1 MRTDQDESRDGLFE
15 DFKRLGA
22 ELGRDVRERDRDGA
36 FGHGDWKRAAEHG
49 VQGLLVP
56 ELYGGSGRGPAEY
69 VRVMEGLGY
78 GCADNGLFLALG
90 AHILAVE
97 MPLVE
102 FGTADQHRAYLPAL
116 AGGQAVGA
124 NAMTEPTTGSDAL
137 ALATRAER
145 DGDGYV
151 LNGLKR
157 YVTNAPVADLFVVY
171 ATVAPALGFTGVT
184 AFLVERGDAGLA
196 VREGEEKLGLRTAAW
211 GEVELTDCRIPDSRR
226 LGAEKQGS
234 GIFAR
239 TMAWERALILAPW
252 LGVMQREI
260 DECIGYA
267 RRRRQFGRHIGH
279 FQAVA
284 HRLVDMRI
292 RWEIARLTTY
302 RAAAGLA
309 DGEPG
314 IFPELNKLY
323 TSEAAVEVCSQA
335 LQIHGALG
343 YTGASRAGRNLRD
356 AIGMTISSGTSDMQ
370 RNIIAGRL
378 GLAWPE
384 RDADGSGPWPTLPS
398 I

>member
-1 MRTDQDESRDGLFE
+1 MRTDEDESQQGLFE
-15 DFKRLGA
+15 DFRRLGA
-22 ELGRDVRERDRDGA
+22 ELGRDVRDRDRDGA
-36 FGHGDWKRAAEHG
+36 FSREDWKRAAEHG

-56 ELYGGSGRGPAEY
+56 KQYGGSERGAADY
-69 VRVMEGLGY
+69 VRAMEGLGY

-97 MPLVE
+97 MPLIE
-102 FGTADQHRAYLPAL
+102 FGTQEQRSAYLPAL
-116 AGGQAVGA
+116 ADGQAVGA
-124 NAMTEPTTGSDAL
+124 NAMTESTTGSDAL
-137 ALATRAER
+137 ALTASARRE
-145 DGDGYV
+145 GDSYV
-151 LNGLKR
+151 LNGRKR
-157 YVTNAPVADLFVVY
+157 YVTNAPVADLLVVY

-184 AFLVERGDAGLA
+184 AFLVERGDVGLV
-196 VREGEEKLGLRTAAW
+196 VREDEDKLGLRTTAW
-211 GEVELTDCRIPDSRR
+211 GEVELTDCRIPSSRR

-234 GIFAR
+234 AIFAR
-239 TMAWERALILAPW
+239 SMAWERALILAPW
-252 LGVMQREI
+252 LGVMRREI
-260 DECIGYA
+260 DECVSYA

-284 HRLVDMRI
+284 HRLVDMKI
-292 RWEIARLTTY
+292 RAEISRLTTY

-343 YTGASRAGRNLRD
+343 YTMASRAGRNLRD
-356 AIGMTISSGTSDMQ
+356 AVGMTISSGTSDMQ
-370 RNIIAGRL
+370 RNIIASRL

-384 RDADGSGPWPTLPS
+384 TDTDGSGPWS
-398 I
+398 A